1 MVEVSIVS
9 RFQKEDE
16 RLDRIMSLLGHSWA
30 PQILHRLDYYGKM
43 RYNEIK
49 GSLRNISST
58 SLSRALNIL
67 TSREL
72 LERKVTDT
80 NPPQVFYSLTN
91 KGKEL
96 AKLLHQALETERKIS
111 ETGDGEAIEAL
122 IS

>member
-16 RLDRIMSLLGHSWA
+16 RLDRIMSFLSHSWA

-49 GSLRNISST
+49 GSLKNISST
-58 SLSRALNIL
+58 SLSRVLNDL
-67 TSREL
+67 TSHKVVERE
-72 LERKVTDT
+72 VIGT
-80 NPPQVFYSLTN
+80 NPPQVYYSLTQ

-96 AKLLHQALETERKIS
+96 AGLLLEVLEVEKKITES
-111 ETGDGEAIEAL
+111 DGKSIEAV
-122 IS
+122 IK

>member
-9 RFQKEDE
+9 RFQKDDE
-16 RLDRIMSLLGHSWA
+16 KLDRIMSLFGHSWA

-49 GSLRNISST
+49 GSLRNVSST
-58 SLSRALNIL
+58 SLSRVLNIL
-67 TSREL
+67 TSREMV
-72 LERKVTDT
+72 EREVIGT
-80 NPPQVFYSLTN
+80 NPPQVFYSLTK

-96 AKLLHQALETERKIS
+96 AKLLHQALETERKIT
-111 ETGDGEAIEAL
+111 EAADGETIEAL